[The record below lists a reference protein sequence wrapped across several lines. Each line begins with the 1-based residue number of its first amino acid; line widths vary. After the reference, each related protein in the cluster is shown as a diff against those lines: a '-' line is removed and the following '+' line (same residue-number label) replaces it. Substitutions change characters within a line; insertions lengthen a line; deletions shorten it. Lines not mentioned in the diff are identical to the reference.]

1 MRQVIIVSNRLP
13 VSVKKEDGVLS
24 FPASVGGLATGLS
37 SYVNRRRNRWI
48 GWPGIAS
55 DELSGGDE
63 EKIVAELSKHHCTP
77 VFLSRRQIDDFYN
90 GYSNQVLWPLFH
102 NLRRSEISPETQQ
115 RFWQAYRQVNQKY
128 AEATLNSSET
138 GGHVWVHDYLLMLV
152 PEMIRAQRP
161 DVIIGFFLHIPWP
174 SAKTFATL
182 AEGKKLVNG
191 VLGADVAGFHTPGY
205 VANFLESS
213 QQNGWNQMVPK
224 EITVNDH
231 ITRVANF
238 PMGIDY
244 QKFATASRSEIVKKT
259 VKDYR
264 EIYKKR
270 KVIVSVD
277 RLDPSKGL
285 KERLNA
291 YETLL
296 ERYPKLRGKVI
307 FSMLVAPSRMD
318 VPAYKR
324 LNKRLLIKV
333 DEINNR
339 FGKASW
345 QPVDY
350 INQAQPFEVV
360 TALFQLADVAFITP
374 LKDGMNLAAK
384 EFIASR
390 RRGGVLILSETAGAA
405 AELQDAILVKP
416 NKPETMVDALYQAL
430 TMRRREL
437 RKRLNRMQEQL
448 STNTVQKWATDF
460 VDTLNR
466 PIPGTGA
473 SILRQKLRRDLI
485 NDFRQSKKRLLFLD
499 YDGSLVPFN
508 EDYNSVSPPK
518 SLCNLLEKLCAEP
531 ANEIILISGRSAE
544 DLEAWFGSLPI
555 NLVAEHGASYK
566 KSSSQ
571 SWHSIDKVGTQ
582 WKQQIQPILEKYT
595 ALTPRARLEV
605 KPHSLVWHY
614 RAASPYY
621 ASKYAVIIKRLLK
634 PMLKKHGLEIMQG
647 NKALEVKNNQV
658 GKGKAAE
665 RWLKNDYD
673 FVLGIGD
680 DATDENLFAVLPIY
694 SDKHKSYSVKVGRG
708 RTLAEYRVPSYKEV
722 ISLIKMFI

>member
-13 VSVKKEDGVLS
+13 INVKKVDGVLS
-24 FPASVGGLATGLS
+24 FSASVGGLATGLS

-55 DELSGGDE
+55 DELSGDDE
-63 EKIVAELSKHHCTP
+63 DEIVAELAKHNCTP
-77 VFLSRRQIDDFYN
+77 VFLTQRQIDDFYN

-102 NLRRSEISPETQQ
+102 NLRRSELSPEDQQ

-128 AEATLNSSET
+128 AEATVNSSDT
-138 GGHVWVHDYLLMLV
+138 GGQVWVHDYLLMLV

-174 SAKTFATL
+174 SAKTFGVL
-182 AEGKKLVNG
+182 PEGKKLVNG

-213 QQNGWNQMVPK
+213 QLYGWDQIGPK
-224 EITVNDH
+224 EITVAEH
-231 ITRVANF
+231 TTRVANF

-244 QKFATASRSEIVKKT
+244 QKYATASRSDIVKKT
-259 VKDYR
+259 VKEYR
-264 EIYKKR
+264 QIYKKR

-285 KERLNA
+285 MERLNA
-291 YETLL
+291 YAALL
-296 ERYPKLRGKVI
+296 DRYPKLRGKVL
-307 FSMLVAPSRMD
+307 FAMVVAPSRMD

-324 LNKRLLIKV
+324 LSKRLAAKV
-333 DEINNR
+333 EEINKR
-339 FGKASW
+339 FGKTGW
-345 QPVDY
+345 QPIDY

-384 EFIASR
+384 EFVASR
-390 RRGGVLILSETAGAA
+390 RHGGVLILSETAGAA
-405 AELQDAILVKP
+405 AELQDALIVNP

-430 TMRRREL
+430 TMRSREL
-437 RKRLNRMQEQL
+437 RKRLGRMQEQL

-473 SILRQKLRRDLI
+473 ISMRQKLKRDLV

-508 EDYNSVSPPK
+508 EDYHSVSPPK
-518 SLCNLLEKLCAEP
+518 SLCKLLEKLCAEP

-544 DLEAWFGSLPI
+544 DLEAWFGTLQI
-555 NLVAEHGASYK
+555 NLVAEHGAAYK
-566 KSSSQ
+566 KTGSE
-571 SWHSIDKVGTQ
+571 SWTSIEKVDTK

-595 ALTPRARLEV
+595 AQTPGARLEV

-621 ASKYAVIIKRLLK
+621 AGKYAVIIKRQVK
-634 PMLKKHGLEIMQG
+634 PMLKKFGLEIMQG
-647 NKALEVKNNQV
+647 NKALEVKNSKV

-665 RWLKNDYD
+665 RWLKNKYD
-673 FVLGIGD
+673 FILGVGD
-680 DATDENLFAVLPIY
+680 DATDENLFAVLPIN
-694 SDKHKSYSVKVGRG
+694 SEEQKSYSIKVGRG
-708 RTLAEYRVPSYKEV
+708 RTLAEYRVSSYKDV
-722 ISLIKMFI
+722 LGLLKNFI